1 MYQYKVS
8 VSNTNVCQKSVGQSG
23 ETNCV
28 CDEKAGGEG
37 SRGGV
42 GQKETTSNGTRK
54 AIHGNPM

>member
-1 MYQYKVS
+1 M
-8 VSNTNVCQKSVGQSG
+8 SNINVCQKSVGQYG

-28 CDEKAGGEG
+28 CDEKAGGREEG

>member
-1 MYQYKVS
+1 M
-8 VSNTNVCQKSVGQSG
+8 SNTNVCQKSVGQSG

-37 SRGGV
+37 RGSRGGV

-54 AIHGNPM
+54 AIHGNAR

>member
-1 MYQYKVS
+1 M
-8 VSNTNVCQKSVGQSG
+8 SNTNVCQKSVGQSG

-37 SRGGV
+37 RGSRGGV

-54 AIHGNPM
+54 AIHGNAM